1 MAVVKSPPEIKACQV
16 KHYVSKLYCRQE
28 GEDSS
33 MTPEEKDRF
42 ERFERQMEFLAQ
54 HQAQLAADLE
64 SLKDIVR
71 NHSAQI
77 AEHSAQIAKHSAQI
91 GQIGDF
97 IMRIG
102 RIVEEQARLADER
115 MARTD
120 ERMARTDEHMARTD
134 ERMAR
139 TDERLNALITM
150 IERYISRRGNG
161 RE

>member
-1 MAVVKSPPEIKACQV
+1 
-16 KHYVSKLYCRQE
+16 
-28 GEDSS
+28 

-77 AEHSAQIAKHSAQI
+77 AEHSTQI

-97 IMRIG
+97 IRRIG

-115 MARTD
+115 MKRTD
-120 ERMARTDEHMARTD
+120 ERMARTD

-161 RE
+161 KE

>member
-1 MAVVKSPPEIKACQV
+1 MAVVKSPPEIKVCQV
-16 KHYVSKLYCRQE
+16 KHHVSKLYCRQD

-42 ERFERQMEFLAQ
+42 ERFERQMEFLAH
-54 HQAQLAADLE
+54 HQAQLATDLE

-77 AEHSAQIAKHSAQI
+77 AEHSTQI

-97 IMRIG
+97 IRRIG
-102 RIVEEQARLADER
+102 RIVEEQARLA
-115 MARTD
+115 D

-161 RE
+161 KE